1 MTLTSGTLLPHSHDP
16 WLVALSVL
24 IAVAAA
30 YTALDFAGRVRIRRG
45 RERAAWLFGGAFA
58 MGTGIW
64 SMHFTGM
71 LAFSLPVPVYY
82 DVPTVMA
89 SHLAAVAASAAA
101 LHVAS
106 QQRLGAWAWWTG
118 SVLMGGGIGVMHYTG
133 MLALRLP
140 GTMHHAPAMVA
151 LSVVLAV
158 VVALVALR
166 LTFKFRDGATGGS
179 RWRKPVS
186 ALVMGLAIPALHYA
200 AMAGASFIS
209 GDTLSGDV
217 SHAVGSAQLGGTALI
232 VGTVVVLGLALL
244 AAYADR
250 RITAARQEKEQ
261 ALRHSEARLRAILEA
276 ALDCIITI
284 DHEGRIVEFNPAA
297 ERTFGYRRAE
307 VIGKEMAALM
317 VTPALRE
324 GYRRSLATGEGPLLD
339 GRMEIR
345 VLRADGAEIPA
356 EIAVT
361 RIGVEG
367 PPLFTAYLRDITDQK
382 AARQALEATG
392 ARLQHL
398 LVCSPTVIYS
408 TAATGDYACSFISE
422 NLLELIGY
430 QAAELVNDKD
440 FWLERVH
447 PDDKTRVLAEFE
459 DTVPRERGAF
469 EYRFRHKDGRYRWI
483 QDSYRL
489 TRGTKGQPLEI
500 IGSWIDITARKET
513 EAQRDRFFSL
523 SLDLLCIAGTDGY
536 FKRVNPAFGQTLGWS
551 DEELLARPS
560 LDFVHPEDVAATL
573 LEVERLKTGQPMLQF
588 ENRYRCKDGGWRWLA
603 WKAVAHPDGLLYSA
617 ARDVTGQREANRQLE
632 QAKADAEQANRAKS
646 AFLTTMSHEI
656 RTPMNGVIGMAEVL
670 AQSSL
675 SAQQAELVTIIG
687 ASASALLGI
696 IDDILDFSKIEA
708 GRLEIERAPVS
719 VADLVE
725 EICNSQVPVAARS
738 GVALA
743 LFVSPEIPAQV
754 LSDDVRLRQVLY
766 NLVGNAIKFSSAGPE
781 HRGRVS
787 VRVEVANATPLRLA
801 FTIADNGIGM
811 APETLNGLFT
821 PFTQAEVSTTRRF
834 GGTGLGLAICKR
846 LVDLMQGEI
855 EVTSTPGV
863 GSTFTVTQP
872 FEAAAEQPV
881 RSFPDLSGLDCIV
894 VEKPGLDADDLRV
907 YLEHAGAHV
916 YLAADATA
924 AAQAAASR
932 AAPVVVIQYAG
943 HERPAAATLR
953 TPFASAPNVRH
964 LLVAR
969 GQRRRARVD
978 GPDVV
983 TLDGDALRRQAL
995 LRAVAVAA
1003 GRTSPELFHESAGEN
1018 LAGEE
1023 IAPPTIAE
1031 ARAQG
1036 RLILV
1041 AEDDDINQKVIL
1053 QQLRLL
1059 GYAAEVADNG
1069 TEALRLWREGN
1080 YALLLTDLH
1089 MPEMDGYTLAET
1101 IRREEA
1107 GRRRMPILALTA
1119 NALRGEA
1126 NRARSAGMDEYLT
1139 KPVQLHLLRAALEK
1153 WLPRINGS
1161 TPSAALPEE
1170 SGGGR
1175 AAPVVDMAVLR
1186 GLVGDDT
1193 GTVREFL
1200 SDYLTSARRLT
1211 AELRAAVAAG
1221 DTQQVGAVAH
1231 KLKSSSCSVGALA
1244 FGDLCA
1250 GLESARRVGDQ
1261 AASTQDMPEFDAALA
1276 AVEAEIA
1283 GLLGDSDGDIRIRAH
1298 ENIAH
1303 R

>member
-209 GDTLSGDV
+209 GDTLSGDL

-261 ALRHSEARLRAILEA
+261 GMRHSEARLRAILEA

-284 DHEGRIVEFNPAA
+284 DQEGRIVELNPAA

-317 VTPALRE
+317 VPPALRE
-324 GYRRSLATGEGPLLD
+324 GHRRSLATGEGPLLD
-339 GRMEIR
+339 GRREIR
-345 VLRADGAEIPA
+345 LLWADGTEIPA

-489 TRGTKGQPLEI
+489 TRGTKGHPSRSSAP
-500 IGSWIDITARKET
+500 GSTSPPARRPRRSATDFSACHWI
-513 EAQRDRFFSL
+513 
-523 SLDLLCIAGTDGY
+523 C
-536 FKRVNPAFGQTLGWS
+536 
-551 DEELLARPS
+551 
-560 LDFVHPEDVAATL
+560 
-573 LEVERLKTGQPMLQF
+573 
-588 ENRYRCKDGGWRWLA
+588 
-603 WKAVAHPDGLLYSA
+603 
-617 ARDVTGQREANRQLE
+617 
-632 QAKADAEQANRAKS
+632 
-646 AFLTTMSHEI
+646 
-656 RTPMNGVIGMAEVL
+656 
-670 AQSSL
+670 
-675 SAQQAELVTIIG
+675 
-687 ASASALLGI
+687 SAS
-696 IDDILDFSKIEA
+696 
-708 GRLEIERAPVS
+708 R
-719 VADLVE
+719 
-725 EICNSQVPVAARS
+725 
-738 GVALA
+738 
-743 LFVSPEIPAQV
+743 
-754 LSDDVRLRQVLY
+754 VRT
-766 NLVGNAIKFSSAGPE
+766 AISSA
-781 HRGRVS
+781 
-787 VRVEVANATPLRLA
+787 
-801 FTIADNGIGM
+801 
-811 APETLNGLFT
+811 
-821 PFTQAEVSTTRRF
+821 
-834 GGTGLGLAICKR
+834 
-846 LVDLMQGEI
+846 
-855 EVTSTPGV
+855 STP
-863 GSTFTVTQP
+863 P
-872 FEAAAEQPV
+872 
-881 RSFPDLSGLDCIV
+881 
-894 VEKPGLDADDLRV
+894 
-907 YLEHAGAHV
+907 
-916 YLAADATA
+916 
-924 AAQAAASR
+924 
-932 AAPVVVIQYAG
+932 
-943 HERPAAATLR
+943 
-953 TPFASAPNVRH
+953 SAR
-964 LLVAR
+964 
-969 GQRRRARVD
+969 
-978 GPDVV
+978 
-983 TLDGDALRRQAL
+983 
-995 LRAVAVAA
+995 
-1003 GRTSPELFHESAGEN
+1003 
-1018 LAGEE
+1018 
-1023 IAPPTIAE
+1023 
-1031 ARAQG
+1031 
-1036 RLILV
+1036 
-1041 AEDDDINQKVIL
+1041 
-1053 QQLRLL
+1053 
-1059 GYAAEVADNG
+1059 
-1069 TEALRLWREGN
+1069 
-1080 YALLLTDLH
+1080 
-1089 MPEMDGYTLAET
+1089 
-1101 IRREEA
+1101 
-1107 GRRRMPILALTA
+1107 
-1119 NALRGEA
+1119 
-1126 NRARSAGMDEYLT
+1126 RSAGVTRNSSPGPPSTSFIPRTWRPRFSRWRGSRPASRRCSSRTATDARMAGGAGWRG
-1139 KPVQLHLLRAALEK
+1139 KPWPIRTAC
-1153 WLPRINGS
+1153 S
-1161 TPSAALPEE
+1161 TPPRATSQGSAKP
-1170 SGGGR
+1170 
-1175 AAPVVDMAVLR
+1175 
-1186 GLVGDDT
+1186 T
-1193 GTVREFL
+1193 G
-1200 SDYLTSARRLT
+1200 
-1211 AELRAAVAAG
+1211 
-1221 DTQQVGAVAH
+1221 
-1231 KLKSSSCSVGALA
+1231 SSSRP
-1244 FGDLCA
+1244 
-1250 GLESARRVGDQ
+1250 RRTP
-1261 AASTQDMPEFDAALA
+1261 SRP
-1276 AVEAEIA
+1276 IA
-1283 GLLGDSDGDIRIRAH
+1283 PSRLS
-1298 ENIAH
+1298 
-1303 R
+1303 

>member
-1 MTLTSGTLLPHSHDP
+1 MTPTSGTLLPHSHDP

-30 YTALDFAGRVRIRRG
+30 YTALDFAGRVTIKRG

-71 LAFSLPVPVYY
+71 LAFSLPVPVFY
-82 DVPTVMA
+82 DVPTVVA

-106 QQRLGAWAWWTG
+106 QQRLGAYAWWTG
-118 SVLMGGGIGVMHYTG
+118 SILMGGGIGVMHYTG

-158 VVALVALR
+158 AVALVALR
-166 LTFKFRDGATGGS
+166 LTFQFRDGATGGS

-186 ALVMGLAIPALHYA
+186 ALVMGLAIPALHYVP
-200 AMAGASFIS
+200 MAGASFIS

-217 SHAVGSAQLGGTALI
+217 SHAVGSARLGGAALV
-232 VGTVVVLGLALL
+232 VGTVVVLVLALL

-250 RITAARQEKEQ
+250 RITAARQEKQQ

-284 DHEGRIVEFNPAA
+284 DQEGRIVELNPAA

-317 VTPALRE
+317 VPPALRE
-324 GYRRSLATGEGPLLD
+324 EHRRSLATGEGPLLD
-339 GRMEIR
+339 SRREIR
-345 VLRADGAEIPA
+345 VLRADGTEITA

-367 PPLFTAYLRDITDQK
+367 PPLYTAYLRDITDQK
-382 AARQALEATG
+382 AAQQALESTR
-392 ARLQHL
+392 ARLHHL
-398 LVCSPTVIYS
+398 LASSPTVIYS
-408 TAATGDYACSFISE
+408 TAATGDYACSFTSE
-422 NLLELIGY
+422 NLLEVLGY
-430 QAAELVNDKD
+430 QAAEPLNDKD

-447 PDDKTRVLAEFE
+447 PDDKTRVLTEFE
-459 DTVPRERGAF
+459 DTVPREHGAF
-469 EYRFRHKDGRYRWI
+469 EYRFLHKDGRYRWI
-483 QDSYRL
+483 HDSYRL
-489 TRGTKGQPLEI
+489 TRGIEGQPLEI
-500 IGSWIDITARKET
+500 IGSWMDITAHKEA

-523 SLDLLCIAGTDGY
+523 SLDLLCIASTDGY

-551 DEELLARPS
+551 DEELLARPF
-560 LDFVHPEDVAATL
+560 LDFVHPEDQAATL
-573 LEVERLKTGQPMLQF
+573 LEVERLKTGQPTLQF

-603 WKAVAHPDGLLYSA
+603 WKAVAQPDGLLYCA
-617 ARDVTGQREANRQLE
+617 ARDVTERKQAQALHERLSNDLRLLLESTGEGIYGIDLEGRFTFINQAGARLLGFEPQELLGRNAHNAMHHSHNDGSPYPVLECPIYKAFLTGQSCHIEDEAFWRKDGSSFVVQYGSYPILHE
-632 QAKADAEQANRAKS
+632 GVAKGAVVTFSDITERKAFIAELTHAKADAEQANRAKS
-646 AFLTTMSHEI
+646 AFLATMSHEI

-670 AQSSL
+670 AHSSL

-725 EICNSQVPVAARS
+725 VICNSLVPVAARS

-743 LFVSPEIPAQV
+743 LFVSPEIPARV
-754 LSDDVRLRQVLY
+754 LSDDVRMRQVLY
-766 NLVGNAIKFSSAGPE
+766 NLAGNAIKFSSGRPE

-821 PFTQAEVSTTRRF
+821 PFSQAEVSTTRRF

-846 LVDLMQGEI
+846 LVNLMQGEI
-855 EVTSTPGV
+855 EVASTPGV
-863 GSTFTVTQP
+863 GSTFTVTLP

-881 RSFPDLSGLDCIV
+881 CSFPDLSGLDCIV
-894 VEKPGLDADDLRV
+894 VEKPGLNAEDLRV
-907 YLEHAGAHV
+907 YLEHAGAQV

-924 AAQAAASR
+924 AAQAAASL

-943 HERPAAATLR
+943 HERPVAAALR

-983 TLDGDALRRQAL
+983 TLDGDALRRQAF

-1003 GRTSPELFHESAGEN
+1003 GRTSPELFHESAGED
-1018 LAGEE
+1018 LASKE

-1036 RLILV
+1036 PAHPRRRGRRHQPEGHPAADPLARLCGGSRR
-1041 AEDDDINQKVIL
+1041 Q
-1053 QQLRLL
+1053 RH
-1059 GYAAEVADNG
+1059 GSPAA
-1069 TEALRLWREGN
+1069 
-1080 YALLLTDLH
+1080 
-1089 MPEMDGYTLAET
+1089 M
-1101 IRREEA
+1101 A
-1107 GRRRMPILALTA
+1107 GR
-1119 NALRGEA
+1119 
-1126 NRARSAGMDEYLT
+1126 
-1139 KPVQLHLLRAALEK
+1139 
-1153 WLPRINGS
+1153 
-1161 TPSAALPEE
+1161 
-1170 SGGGR
+1170 
-1175 AAPVVDMAVLR
+1175 
-1186 GLVGDDT
+1186 
-1193 GTVREFL
+1193 
-1200 SDYLTSARRLT
+1200 
-1211 AELRAAVAAG
+1211 ELRPAADRLAHAG
-1221 DTQQVGAVAH
+1221 NGWLHAGRDHPPGRGGTATYAH
-1231 KLKSSSCSVGALA
+1231 PRP
-1244 FGDLCA
+1244 DRQRP
-1250 GLESARRVGDQ
+1250 AR
-1261 AASTQDMPEFDAALA
+1261 
-1276 AVEAEIA
+1276 
-1283 GLLGDSDGDIRIRAH
+1283 
-1298 ENIAH
+1298 
-1303 R
+1303 